1 MKVGYVSLVGRP
13 NAGKSTIMNALVGD
27 KVAIT
32 SNKPQTTRTK
42 ILGVA
47 HVDGGQIAFLDTP
60 GIHKPVHRM
69 NQRMVDDAED
79 AMREA
84 DVIVLVVD
92 VTEKTGGGDHY
103 VMDMVERLHRP
114 VILAINKI
122 DAIKKNTLLPIIA
135 GYSKAMTFAAIV
147 PISAFMKEGLDG
159 LTKEIL
165 AALPE
170 GEPLYPTDFL
180 TDQPVRAMAAEMIR
194 EKVLRYTRDELP
206 FTTAVLIEQWVEPD
220 EPGGMTN
227 IFATILV
234 ESESQKPIVIGKGGE
249 MIKRIGT
256 DARKDLVPLVG
267 TKVFL
272 ELHVKV
278 KDDWRDNER
287 VLYELGLSRKR

>member
-1 MKVGYVSLVGRP
+1 MKVGYVSLIGRP
-13 NAGKSTIMNALVGD
+13 NAGKSTLMNALVGD

-47 HVDGGQIAFLDTP
+47 HAEGGQVAFLDTP

-69 NQRMVDDAED
+69 NQRMVDDAID

-84 DVIVLVVD
+84 DVVVLVVD
-92 VTEKTGGGDHY
+92 VTEKTGAGDHY
-103 VMDMVERLHRP
+103 VMDLLEKVSRP
-114 VILAINKI
+114 VILALNKI
-122 DAIKKNTLLPIIA
+122 DAIKKHELLPLIA
-135 GYSKAMTFAAIV
+135 GYAKAMHFAAIV
-147 PISAFMKEGLDG
+147 PISAQTTEGLEG

-170 GEPLYPTDFL
+170 GEPLFEQDFL
-180 TDQPVRAMAAEMIR
+180 TDQPMRAMAAELIR
-194 EKVLRYTRDELP
+194 EKVLRYTHDELP
-206 FTTAVLIEQWVEPD
+206 FTTAVMIEQWVEP
-220 EPGGMTN
+220 EKPGAITN

-234 ESESQKPIVIGKGGE
+234 ENDSQKPIVIGKGGA

-256 DARKDLVPLVG
+256 DARKDLEPLVG
-267 TKVFL
+267 GKVFL

-287 VLYELGLSRKR
+287 ILYDLGLSRKR

>member
-267 TKVFL
+267 TKIFL

>member
-47 HVDGGQIAFLDTP
+47 NVDGGQIAFLDTP

-103 VMDMVERLHRP
+103 VMNMVERLHRP
-114 VILAINKI
+114 VILALNKI
-122 DAIKKNTLLPIIA
+122 DAIKKNLLLPIIE
-135 GYSKAMTFAAIV
+135 GYSKAMKFEAIV
-147 PISAFMKEGLDG
+147 PISAFAKEGLDG

-170 GEPLYPTDFL
+170 GEPLYPQDFL
-180 TDQPVRAMAAEMIR
+180 TDQPVRSMAAEMIR

-206 FTTAVLIEQWVEPD
+206 FTTAVLIEQWVEPE

-234 ESESQKPIVIGKGGE
+234 ESDSQKPIVIGKGGE

-256 DARKDLVPLVG
+256 DARKDLVPLIG

-287 VLYELGLSRKR
+287 VLHELGLSRKR

>member
-1 MKVGYVSLVGRP
+1 MKVGYVSLIGRP
-13 NAGKSTIMNALVGD
+13 NAGKSTLMNAIVGD

-47 HVDGGQIAFLDTP
+47 HLEGGQIAFLDTP

-69 NQRMVDDAED
+69 NQRMVDDAVD
-79 AMREA
+79 AIREA
-84 DVIVLVVD
+84 DVVVLVID
-92 VTEKTGGGDHY
+92 VTEKAGSGDHY
-103 VMDMVERLHRP
+103 VMDRLQNLTQP
-114 VILAINKI
+114 VILALNKI
-122 DAIKKNTLLPIIA
+122 DAVKKNELLPII
-135 GYSKAMTFAAIV
+135 AAIV
-147 PISAFMKEGLDG
+147 PISAFTKEGLQG
-159 LTKEIL
+159 LTAEIL

-170 GEPLYPTDFL
+170 GERLFDEDFL
-180 TDQPVRAMAAEMIR
+180 TDQPMRAMAAELIR

-206 FTTAVLIEQWVEPD
+206 YTTAVMIEQWVEP
-220 EPGGMTN
+220 EQPGAITN

-234 ESESQKPIVIGKGGE
+234 DSDSQKPIVIGKGGA

-256 DARKDLVPLVG
+256 DARKDLEPLLG
-267 TKVFL
+267 GKVFL

-287 VLYELGLSRKR
+287 ILHELGLSRKR

>member
-1 MKVGYVSLVGRP
+1 MKVGYVSLIGRP
-13 NAGKSTIMNALVGD
+13 NAGKSTLMNAIVGD

-69 NQRMVDDAED
+69 NQRMVDDAID
-79 AMREA
+79 AIREA
-84 DVIVLVVD
+84 DVVVAVID
-92 VTEKTGGGDHY
+92 VTEKPGAGDHF
-103 VMDMVERLHRP
+103 VMDRLENLTQP
-114 VILAINKI
+114 VILALNKI
-122 DAIKKNTLLPIIA
+122 DAIKKNELLPLIA
-135 GYSKAMTFAAIV
+135 GYSKAMKFAAIV
-147 PISAFMKEGLDG
+147 PISAFAKEGLDA

-170 GEPLYPTDFL
+170 GEPLFDQDFL
-180 TDQPVRAMAAEMIR
+180 TDQPLRAMAAELIR

-206 FTTAVLIEQWVEPD
+206 YTTAVMIEQWVEP
-220 EPGGMTN
+220 EKPGAITN

-234 ESESQKPIVIGKGGE
+234 ENDSQKPIVIGKGGE

-256 DARKDLVPLVG
+256 DARKDLEPLLG
-267 TKVFL
+267 GKVFL

-287 VLYELGLSRKR
+287 ILYELGLSRKR